1 MGVLAKLMGKAR
13 LKYNWGE
20 SFFFRFS
27 TVSQEGTIS
36 ERPPAHQPL

>member
-13 LKYNWGE
+13 VKYNWAK
-20 SFFFRFS
+20 SSSFRFS

-36 ERPPAHQPL
+36 KRPPGHQPL